1 MHRAAAL
8 LFSLAAAPVAA
19 QGIGGTWR
27 GLYQCGQGS
36 TALTL
41 TIAPAGKERVNALFH
56 FEAAPD
62 NPAVPAGCFEM
73 TGRFEALSG
82 RLTLDP
88 SFWIARPADYVMVGL
103 RGEMRGDT
111 IAGQVEGPGCT
122 EFRLARRS
130 IPSAIAACRSLR
142 RDVPHG

>member
-1 MHRAAAL
+1 MRRAAAL
-8 LFSLAAAPVAA
+8 LLCLAAAPAAA

-27 GLYQCGQGS
+27 GTYNCGQGN

-56 FEAAPD
+56 FEPAFD
-62 NPAVPAGCFEM
+62 NPGVPAGCFEM

-88 SFWIARPADYVMVGL
+88 SFWIARPDDYVMVGL
-103 RGEMRGDT
+103 RGEMRGDAT
-111 IAGQVEGPGCT
+111 PGQVEGPGCT

-130 IPSAIAACRSLR
+130 IPRAIAACRSLR
-142 RDVPHG
+142 RDAPPG